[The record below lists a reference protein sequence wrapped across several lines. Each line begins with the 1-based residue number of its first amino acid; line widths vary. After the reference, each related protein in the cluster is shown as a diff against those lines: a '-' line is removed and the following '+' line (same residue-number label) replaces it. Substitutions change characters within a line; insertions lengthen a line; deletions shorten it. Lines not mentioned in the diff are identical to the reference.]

1 MNTIEEFLKKYV
13 SVNGPSTVKMGGEPM
28 NISIQGISETEF
40 GTPDIYIVNQIGVD
54 SSIAEKVKTFVFA
67 NDEGVSFNLRSEPQA
82 AMRQAR
88 HSVVYSSDNLAVYST
103 DGDVLGVYVE
113 PIVDD
118 VYVPSDNL
126 VGTTPSPNDLGVSFN
141 ITGAEDQDED
151 QDEDEDQGEPLKWSE
166 PKVDPAW

>member
-13 SVNGPSTVKMGGEPM
+13 SVNGPSTVKVGGEPI
-28 NISIQGISETEF
+28 NISIQGISETKF
-40 GTPDIYIVNQIGVD
+40 GTPDIYIVNQIGID

-67 NDEGVSFNLRSEPQA
+67 NDGGVNFNLRSEPQS
-82 AMRQAR
+82 AMQQAR

-103 DGDVLGVYVE
+103 DGDVLGVYIE
-113 PIVDD
+113 PVVDD
-118 VYVPSDNL
+118 VYIPSDNP

-151 QDEDEDQGEPLKWSE
+151 QDEE

>member
-13 SVNGPSTVKMGGEPM
+13 SVHGPSTVKMDGEPI
-28 NISIQGISETEF
+28 NISIQGISEAEF
-40 GTPDIYIVNQIGVD
+40 GTPDIYIVNQMGID

-67 NDEGVSFNLRSEPQA
+67 NDGGVNFNLKSEPQS
-82 AMRQAR
+82 AMQQAR

-103 DGDVLGVYVE
+103 NANVLGEEKVE
-113 PIVDD
+113 IEPVVDD
-118 VYVPSDNL
+118 LYVPSDNP

-141 ITGAEDQDED
+141 ITGAEAEDQDED
-151 QDEDEDQGEPLKWSE
+151 QGEE